1 MEYGK
6 AVIWNSDWGL
16 SPLQQGPDYCCQ
28 LASRTHTSVLSPSTC
43 LELLLSTGTKICQLI
58 SKFKTVKWILKC
70 NLQQNQ
76 NNICWYI
83 LILCKCKNTHLVSIF
98 IWLFVRY
105 AICLTTNQ
113 IWTILNHKFM
123 KFYPQKNFYFYNI
136 SNDFTVQI
144 NKINPIINIKI
155 FSKNFT

>member
-1 MEYGK
+1 MEKLSFEIVTEGSHLYNRGLTT
-6 AVIWNSDWGL
+6 AVSWHLEHTLQFWVHQHVWSCFF
-16 SPLQQGPDYCCQ
+16 PLEQ
-28 LASRTHTSVLSPSTC
+28 
-43 LELLLSTGTKICQLI
+43 
-58 SKFKTVKWILKC
+58 KFVSSYQNFETVKWILKC

-83 LILCKCKNTHLVSIF
+83 LILCICKITHLVSIF

-123 KFYPQKNFYFYNI
+123 KFYPQKNFYSYNI

-155 FSKNFT
+155 LSKNFT

>member
-1 MEYGK
+1 MEK
-6 AVIWNSDWGL
+6 LTENSDWEL

-58 SKFKTVKWILKC
+58 SKFETVKWILKC

-76 NNICWYI
+76 NNIFWYI

-113 IWTILNHKFM
+113 IWTILNHKSW
-123 KFYPQKNFYFYNI
+123 NFIHKKI
-136 SNDFTVQI
+136 STSTISAMILQ
-144 NKINPIINIKI
+144 
-155 FSKNFT
+155 SKSTK